1 MTLAF
6 LATLC
11 AGTFAGAAIYV
22 SFVEHPARLERG
34 VPFALRQFGPSYR
47 RAAVM
52 QASLAIVGFLS
63 ALGGW
68 ILVTDPLFLAGG
80 TLLGATVPY
89 TILVILPTNKQLLDP
104 ALDSGSPRAARLLTR
119 WSRLHALRSAMG
131 GLAFAFLLAGV
142 RGG

>member
-1 MTLAF
+1 MILAF

-22 SFVEHPARLERG
+22 SFVEHPARLECG

-52 QASLAIVGFLS
+52 QASLAIVGFLT

-68 ILVTDPLFLAGG
+68 LLVREPLFLAGG
-80 TLLGATVPY
+80 TLLGVTVPF
-89 TILVILPTNKQLLDP
+89 TILVILPTSQQLLDR
-104 ALDSGSPRAARLLTR
+104 ALDSGSPRAAELLTR
-119 WSRLHALRSAMG
+119 WSRLHAVRSAMG